1 MAAKYMGAK
10 MLKKQMA
17 KEAEKKEITR
27 KKGTIHGN
35 KGEYLDRKKQRFELT
50 QSSMMGDADFDE
62 PDDDEDNPK
71 FTSAIEDLRRKSDHF
86 FLTMNEKFYQNNDQS
101 ESDDADGKF
110 NDMMKRANNET
121 QTLFKGYGQ

>member
-1 MAAKYMGAK
+1 

-121 QTLFKGYGQ
+121 QTLFQGYG